1 MHLMRKNLKIRHI
14 CDAIMDKTFDLGGRD
29 MKHLGEVGQIC
40 CARYKAGDMDVQAT
54 LLMRACGVGHCYQIM
69 LEQEGE
75 CARCDLGDAL
85 EPAKKLFFVIVFVF
99 YY

>member
-1 MHLMRKNLKIRHI
+1 
-14 CDAIMDKTFDLGGRD
+14 
-29 MKHLGEVGQIC
+29 MKHLGEVGEIC

-54 LLMRACGVGHCYQIM
+54 LLVRAYGVGHCYQIM

-85 EPAKKLFFVIVFVF
+85 EPAKKLFFDIVFGGVTACTLADIVEDRMGTLF
-99 YY
+99 